1 MTTLEAVN
9 IFKILQDKYASP
21 HLIDSEIVRM
31 LNMAQYERL
40 NRLLPDDMGGVVNFE
55 LDQNVALNIR
65 PLIYYLN
72 GLVTTTTGV
81 ILDSEIN
88 EKLVTALDDRGIE
101 EPDATYFRI
110 VNVVQDNLGTIEPPI
125 RKTCKYVKQ
134 NNIYRLLA
142 NSFKSPGIIGQEYLY
157 TLLSDGLQIIPIQDY
172 NTPTLIRFGTTIV
185 KHPRKMNLDPDPV
198 DPEWDDY
205 NMNLIIMIALQ
216 LAGIST
222 RDEELIADIRNVKV
236 TN

>member
-1 MTTLEAVN
+1 
-9 IFKILQDKYASP
+9 
-21 HLIDSEIVRM
+21 
-31 LNMAQYERL
+31 
-40 NRLLPDDMGGVVNFE
+40 
-55 LDQNVALNIR
+55 
-65 PLIYYLN
+65 
-72 GLVTTTTGV
+72 
-81 ILDSEIN
+81 
-88 EKLVTALDDRGIE
+88 
-101 EPDATYFRI
+101 
-110 VNVVQDNLGTIEPPI
+110 
-125 RKTCKYVKQ
+125 
-134 NNIYRLLA
+134 
-142 NSFKSPGIIGQEYLY
+142 
-157 TLLSDGLQIIPIQDY
+157 LSDGLQIIPIQDY

>member
-110 VNVVQDNLGTIEPPI
+110 VNVVQDNLANPPV
-125 RKTCKYVKQ
+125 RKPCKYVKQ
-134 NNIYRLLA
+134 NNIYRLLV
-142 NSFKSPGIIGQEYLY
+142 NSFKTPGTPGIQYYY
-157 TLLSDGLQIIPIQDY
+157 TLMANGLQIFPIEDYTSPVVIP
-172 NTPTLIRFGTTIV
+172 FATTII